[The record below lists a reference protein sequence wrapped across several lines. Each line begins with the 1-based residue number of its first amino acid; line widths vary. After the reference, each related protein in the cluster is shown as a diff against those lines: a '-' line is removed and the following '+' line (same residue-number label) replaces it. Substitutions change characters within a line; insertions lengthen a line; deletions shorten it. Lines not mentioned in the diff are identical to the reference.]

1 MFDCQ
6 KGMNNL
12 VLPMEMSCCF
22 YNSLI
27 DNNFT
32 PPYTRVYKTSEYQN
46 PINSENENT
55 SVETSYYDTST
66 SCDDVMMSYSFMS
79 ESCITSLLPIY
90 LSSDIVRRLLSF
102 VLSLLTLKKKIIT
115 I

>member
-1 MFDCQ
+1 
-6 KGMNNL
+6 
-12 VLPMEMSCCF
+12 MEMSCC

-27 DNNFT
+27 DNDLLL
-32 PPYTRVYKTSEYQN
+32 PLCPRYKTSEYQN

-55 SVETSYYDTST
+55 SVETSYYDAST
-66 SCDDVMMSYSFMS
+66 SCDDVMMSYSYMS

-102 VLSLLTLKKKIIT
+102 VLCLLTLKKENINNLK
-115 I
+115 